1 MAKQLSDAQIAGAA
15 KAAGFSGANLA
26 KAVAIALAESSG
38 NAEAHN
44 AVPPDNSYGLWQ
56 INMLGSMGPARRK
69 QFGLKSNEDLYNPT
83 TNAKAA
89 YAIASGG
96 KSFSPWSTYGS
107 GAYLRYMSRANKASG
122 NPDSAGIDSGGGS
135 VQQAG
140 LTDVFE
146 WPGAITDF
154 FEFITDPNTWLRLGM
169 LVGGGVLIG
178 VALVQVS
185 GAGSAIGKVASTAV
199 DFVPGG
205 GAVKKVAAAK
215 GAAKAVKAA

>member
-1 MAKQLSDAQIAGAA
+1 MANKLTDAQIAGAA

-26 KAVAIALAESSG
+26 KAVAIALAESGG

-89 YAIASGG
+89 YSIASGG
-96 KSFSPWSTYGS
+96 KNFGPWSTYGS

-122 NPDSAGIDSGGGS
+122 NPDSAGIDSGGGG
-135 VQQAG
+135 VEQAG
-140 LTDVFE
+140 LGSVLS

-154 FEFITDPNTWLRLGM
+154 FEFLTDPITWLRLGM
-169 LVGGGVLIG
+169 IVGGGVLVG

-185 GAGSAIGKVASTAV
+185 GAGSAIGQVANTAV

-205 GAVKKVAAAK
+205 GAVKKVAT
-215 GAAKAVKAA
+215 AAKAAKAAK

>member
-1 MAKQLSDAQIAGAA
+1 MANKLTDAQIAGAA

-26 KAVAIALAESSG
+26 KAVAIALAESG
-38 NAEAHN
+38 GDAQAHN

-89 YAIASGG
+89 YAIAGSG

-135 VQQAG
+135 VEQAG
-140 LTDVFE
+140 LGSVLS

-154 FEFITDPNTWLRLGM
+154 FTFLADPITWLRLGM
-169 LVGGGVLIG
+169 IVSGGVLVG
-178 VALVQVS
+178 VALIQIS
-185 GAGSAIGKVASTAV
+185 GAGSAIGQVANTAV

-205 GAVKKVAAAK
+205 GAVKKVAT
-215 GAAKAVKAA
+215 AAKAAKAG